1 MLGFSSLNI
10 SGFHRIME
18 LLGLEGPLAIIWK
31 SPSPAPVGTSACETP
46 KYTFD
51 LDNKKNSRL

>member
-1 MLGFSSLNI
+1 
-10 SGFHRIME
+10 ME

-46 KYTFD
+46 KYTFG